1 MVEALKI
8 AAKVALIAVITT
20 AIIAL
25 FSTVQIPNLDFTYF
39 SQGLNTALALAYN
52 WCPGLQIVFPLAVG
66 MAGVYLAIILFHYAM
81 IGVRWI
87 MKVNE

>member
-25 FSTVQIPNLDFTYF
+25 FAGVTIPGLNFQYFT
-39 SQGLNTALALAYN
+39 QGLSSALAIAYH
-52 WCPGLQIVFPLAVG
+52 WCPGLQIVFPVAVA
-66 MAGVYLAIILFHYAM
+66 MFGVYLSILLFHYAM
-81 IGVRWI
+81 IAVRWV

>member
-20 AIIAL
+20 AIVAL
-25 FSTVQIPNLDFTYF
+25 FAGIQIPGLDFTYIN
-39 SQGLNTALALAYN
+39 QGLSTALAFAYH
-52 WCPGLQIVFPLAVG
+52 WCPGLQVVFPLAVA
-66 MAGVYLAIILFHYAM
+66 MAGVYLAIMLFHYAM

>member
-1 MVEALKI
+1 MKI

-25 FSTVQIPNLDFTYF
+25 FAGVSIPGLDFSTF
-39 SQGLNTALALAYN
+39 SQGLSSALAFAYH
-52 WCPGLQIVFPLAVG
+52 WCPGLSVVVPVAIA
-66 MAGVYLAIILFHYAM
+66 MAGIYLAILFFHYAM